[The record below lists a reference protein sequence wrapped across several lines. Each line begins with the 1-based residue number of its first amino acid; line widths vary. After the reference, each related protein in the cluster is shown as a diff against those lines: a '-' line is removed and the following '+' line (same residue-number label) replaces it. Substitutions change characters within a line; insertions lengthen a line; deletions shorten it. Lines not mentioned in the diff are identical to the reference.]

1 MQIKTTVRHP
11 LTLVRLASIKNLQTT
26 NAGEGVERKEPSG
39 DVGGNVNWYRPLWR
53 TVWRFLTELK
63 TELPNDPTSTPG
75 DISREKHGLKRYTHP
90 NVHCSTVYNGQD
102 METT

>member
-11 LTLVRLASIKNLQTT
+11 LTLVRLAIIKNLQTT

-39 DVGGNVNWYRPLWR
+39 NVGGNVNWYRPLWR

-90 NVHCSTVYNGQD
+90 NVHCSTIYNGQD

>member
-1 MQIKTTVRHP
+1 MKRCSKLLVIRGMQIKTTVRHP
-11 LTLVRLASIKNLQTT
+11 LTLVRLAIIKNLQTT

-39 DVGGNVNWYRPLWR
+39 DVGGNVNWYR
-53 TVWRFLTELK
+53 
-63 TELPNDPTSTPG
+63 
-75 DISREKHGLKRYTHP
+75 EKHGLKRYTHP